1 MSVSILE
8 IIGFIASL
16 LGIWLATRSH
26 VLTWPLQ
33 LIASMLYV
41 WLFFD
46 AKLFGESLLQFVYA
60 ALAIYGWWMWKR
72 SATDHSLPISKLN
85 RREWLLING
94 GGLLLT
100 LLVTRFQV
108 QFLPTDLPLLD
119 SGIFVFGLIAQ
130 WMQARKKIENWPYWI
145 VLDLIASGVYAYKGL
160 HLTAV
165 LYIILTALAVS
176 GWISWRKEIQKEIK
190 NI

>member
-1 MSVSILE
+1 MSILE

-33 LIASMLYV
+33 LIASLLYV

-72 SATDHSLPISKLN
+72 SAADHSLPVSKLS

-94 GGLLLT
+94 IGLLLT

-119 SGIFVFGLIAQ
+119 SGLFVFGLIAQ

-145 VLDLIASGVYAYKGL
+145 ALDLIASGVYAYKGL

-165 LYIILTALAVS
+165 LYVILTALAIS
-176 GWISWRKEIQKEIK
+176 GWISWRKEIAKEIPK
-190 NI
+190 V